1 MADPITQPVNTLPT
15 DASPQAD
22 DTVLT
27 VKTTD
32 GSLVRVAL
40 SDIKSLFSVPAAS
53 SATPANLGT
62 ASAGSSG
69 DFARADH
76 VHNKPTYSKSDVGL
90 GNVDNV
96 QQYSASNPP
105 PYPVSSVNGQTGAVS
120 LDAEDI
126 GALPDD
132 TPIPTKTS
140 DLTNDSGYITGMEI
154 LSYGNSTWNDFLAA
168 YNAKKVV
175 YCRASS
181 NANPATGA
189 QTRLAFMAYV
199 NSADNPTNVEF
210 QYYRSVTSHSASQQG
225 DQVYVYKLESNGT
238 WSVTV
243 REAYTK
249 IVAGTGLSSS
259 YSSGTLTLNNTG
271 GGSVTEV
278 TITTSGAVSQAL
290 DAGTIYHFTG
300 ALTALTVTAN
310 DPTVGTYQFDFISGS
325 TVPTLAVPASWVMP
339 DNFLVEPSARYSLT
353 VENGYCSLKK
363 WSDSHSPFI
372 YLSSTAGDFVING
385 SGISD
390 GNVYS
395 NVGSE
400 VVAVT
405 IGGKLK
411 NQLAN
416 NTWLKICDIS
426 ANAKALIG
434 STYIESYISVGN
446 GKVTQ
451 CAFNTWESA
460 SEIKFKNNTGSAL
473 AANTTITGTLI
484 IMRTI

>member
-1 MADPITQPVNTLPT
+1 MSDSLKIWGTDYTGVKGFKASDANDNQYTYVHPQGTKNISQNGTGIDVAEYATANVN
-15 DASPQAD
+15 
-22 DTVLT
+22 
-27 VKTTD
+27 
-32 GSLVRVAL
+32 
-40 SDIKSLFSVPAAS
+40 VP
-53 SATPANLGT
+53 SAVT
-62 ASAGSSG
+62 
-69 DFARADH
+69 
-76 VHNKPTYSKSDVGL
+76 
-90 GNVDNV
+90 
-96 QQYSASNPP
+96 
-105 PYPVSSVNGQTGAVS
+105 SVNGQTGDVD
-120 LDAEDI
+120 LDANDV

-140 DLTNDSGYITGMEI
+140 DLTNDSGFITGMTI
-154 LSYGNSTWNDFLAA
+154 LSYGNSSWSDFLAA

-181 NANPATGA
+181 NANPASGS

-199 NSADNPTNVEF
+199 NNADNPTSVEF
-210 QYYRSVTSHSASQQG
+210 QYYRSVSSHSAAQQG

-259 YSSGTLTLNNTG
+259 YSSGTLTLTNTG
-271 GGSVTEV
+271 GGSPVVTEV
-278 TITTSGAVSQAL
+278 TVSTSGSVTQAL

-300 ALTALTVTAN
+300 ALTALTVTAT

-325 TVPTLAVPASWVMP
+325 TVPTLTVPASWVMP
-339 DNFLVEPSARYSLT
+339 NNFLVEPSARYSLT
-353 VENGYCSLKK
+353 IQNGYCASEK
-363 WSDSHSPFI
+363 WSDNHSPFI
-372 YLSSTAGDFVING
+372 YLDSTNGDFVINS

-390 GNVYS
+390 GNVYA

-411 NQLAN
+411 SQLAN

-434 STYIESYISVGN
+434 STYIESYISVGG
-446 GKVTQ
+446 GKVAQ

-484 IMRTI
+484 IMRTL